1 MNVRIHFD
9 LITEP
14 WIPVVNGDDTI
25 SYLGIW
31 DALQTAS
38 KSKGISDASPLVEFG
53 LYRLLSVFLMDAL
66 RPEDQFELED
76 LENAGQFDMAKI
88 QNYIEQCQ
96 AEGASFDLFDPERP
110 FLQSPYDK
118 AWDKEKKPVTYLD
131 CRVPTG
137 NNHVHFD
144 HLQESRVFSY
154 AEAARYLPVLPL
166 FVTAGA
172 QGYPSTI
179 NAAPPYFTVI
189 KGSNLFETLV
199 HLLLPVDE
207 IDDFDSVPVYWR
219 CNKPVVPKKQVAH
232 TSWLYGMLFPARRV
246 LLIPESDGV
255 REIYYSQG
263 ENFCEPGNWTDPH
276 VTYRFGKTGRFPWRP
291 NGAKAVW
298 RNLSDLINIEDQH
311 APKIMALY
319 RRLHE
324 GSLEDVH
331 VCLYGV
337 QTSNASFLD
346 LAYHDMQIPASLLQA
361 GKALLVEQ
369 CILGAEKMAKNM
381 AGALSCHGISAAT
394 LQESVQSFYQRC
406 ETKLWAFCRSE
417 LTMEAVEEDTAQARW
432 DLVLY
437 ELGKEIVEQTLNR
450 LSLTGQAWLEVYQHQ
465 AGWARYLSTL
475 RKRGDETHGGSD

>member
-199 HLLLPVDE
+199 HLMLPVDE
-207 IDDFDSVPVYWR
+207 IDDFDSVPVFWR

-276 VTYRFGKTGRFPWRP
+276 VTYRFGKIGRFPWRP

-324 GSLEDVH
+324 GSLEASMSASTGYRPAMPVSWIWPITICKFRLLFCKREKRFWWSN
-331 VCLYGV
+331 VSWVLKKWQKTWQEPCPAMAYQL
-337 QTSNASFLD
+337 QRSKKACRAFTSAVRRSSGRF
-346 LAYHDMQIPASLLQA
+346 
-361 GKALLVEQ
+361 
-369 CILGAEKMAKNM
+369 AEANSQWKPWKKIRHRHA
-381 AGALSCHGISAAT
+381 GISCYMS
-394 LQESVQSFYQRC
+394 LE
-406 ETKLWAFCRSE
+406 KRSSS
-417 LTMEAVEEDTAQARW
+417 R
-432 DLVLY
+432 
-437 ELGKEIVEQTLNR
+437 
-450 LSLTGQAWLEVYQHQ
+450 H
-465 AGWARYLSTL
+465 
-475 RKRGDETHGGSD
+475 